1 MKRYATIVLV
11 VIAAVLAGGAVYYQR
26 ALRPVEVEVASVEHN
41 VEVRVFGIGTVE
53 AQILSR
59 VGFQVSGKIAT
70 VAVDQGDMV
79 EAGTPLATLE
89 PSAQQA
95 RVAKSEIG
103 ILQAETALLKAKAQ
117 LARADANLSQ
127 KQAVNQRRQS
137 LVDRGNVTQEAADD
151 ARTNEVLARAD
162 RDISAAELKVAEG
175 ARKDGAAAL
184 AIERVTLD
192 HHVLSAPFRARVI
205 ARHKEQGSI
214 AGIGEAVF
222 TIIEPSS
229 VWVRGFVDE
238 ARAGGIAVGQT
249 AFVRL
254 RSEMN
259 RTVEAEIVRID
270 SENDRS
276 TEERR
281 LYVRCRTCRPE
292 HQARFLGEQAEIEI
306 LQSIVPEGIFVPRRA
321 VEGFDGISGLVWT
334 IENGALNQRRV
345 GLGDQLRDGRI
356 RIIDRLPEGA
366 RAIVT
371 TATSAF
377 SIGRAAKASELAKP

>member
-1 MKRYATIVLV
+1 V
-11 VIAAVLAGGAVYYQR
+11 
-26 ALRPVEVEVASVEHN
+26 
-41 VEVRVFGIGTVE
+41 
-53 AQILSR
+53 
-59 VGFQVSGKIAT
+59 
-70 VAVDQGDMV
+70 
-79 EAGTPLATLE
+79 
-89 PSAQQA
+89 QQA

-103 ILQAETALLKAKAQ
+103 ILQAETALLKAGTQ
-117 LARADANLSQ
+117 LARAEANLIQ
-127 KQAVNQRRQS
+127 RQAVNQRRQS
-137 LVDRGNVTQEAADD
+137 LVDRGNVTQEAAND

-175 ARKDGAAAL
+175 ARKDAAAAL

-192 HHVLSAPFRARVI
+192 QHVLSAPFRARVI
-205 ARHKEQGSI
+205 ARQKEQGSI

-238 ARAGGIAVGQT
+238 ARAGGIAVGQK

-321 VEGFDGISGLVWT
+321 VEGFDGMSGLVWT

-356 RIIDRLPEGA
+356 RIVDRLPEGA

-371 TATSAF
+371 SATSAF
-377 SIGRAAKASELAKP
+377 SIGRAAKARELAKP

>member
-1 MKRYATIVLV
+1 
-11 VIAAVLAGGAVYYQR
+11 
-26 ALRPVEVEVASVEHN
+26 
-41 VEVRVFGIGTVE
+41 
-53 AQILSR
+53 
-59 VGFQVSGKIAT
+59 
-70 VAVDQGDMV
+70 
-79 EAGTPLATLE
+79 
-89 PSAQQA
+89 
-95 RVAKSEIG
+95 
-103 ILQAETALLKAKAQ
+103 
-117 LARADANLSQ
+117 
-127 KQAVNQRRQS
+127 
-137 LVDRGNVTQEAADD
+137 
-151 ARTNEVLARAD
+151 
-162 RDISAAELKVAEG
+162 
-175 ARKDGAAAL
+175 
-184 AIERVTLD
+184 
-192 HHVLSAPFRARVI
+192 VI
-205 ARHKEQGSI
+205 ARQKEQGSI

-306 LQSIVPEGIFVPRRA
+306 LQSVVPEGIFVPRRA
-321 VEGFDGISGLVWT
+321 VEGFDGMSGLVWT

-377 SIGRAAKASELAKP
+377 SIGRAAKARELANP